1 MKTRVSLLLCALFLI
16 LHSSTQG
23 QSTERYSSNAPV
35 IIPKALE
42 HKLNSGS
49 LFMQLIDKRRSR
61 QQGIMTQQTMTMQVV
76 VYFSIYPTQ
85 EQIRELEKRGLTCY
99 LNTWTPPMDNHPF
112 GFFLASASID
122 NINGVLALDFVK
134 KLDTA
139 ERMNVPMNNNAA
151 RSVKAD
157 AAWAKGWTGKGVKV
171 AILDSGLDTTYY
183 AEDFAPNSFAGDYSY
198 YPNIDNDVRNRTTG
212 HGTHVAG
219 TAVGTGWLSRANTI
233 NGGGSYKGIAPEAS
247 LLFFKIGDDSL
258 GGASDAALIGALN
271 DAVVFY
277 KAKVVNLSYGGYG
290 TYHDGSEPTEQKADW
305 CYSQGASVFFSAGNS
320 ADDNTH
326 FMGTVAPN
334 SITEFIKVVVS
345 GADGVKTRPSFNLVW
360 YDGLG
365 TRNGLKLHYYN
376 SQGTEITAINR
387 APVTESQRGTES
399 EFTSVQQVAPAGSS
413 NYYLK
418 VENTSN
424 VPQVY
429 HIYEDYTEHPYAV
442 GSITFES
449 GNSDYTLGSPSN
461 ADHVISVA
469 AYTSRPSWL
478 SSQGNTTRFYQTLDG
493 IAGYSSR
500 GPRVDGFLKPN
511 ISAPGVAIISLR
523 DRDVYKTV
531 NNLWVDNDGVA
542 GGSADYYVMGGTS
555 MAAPICTGAAALLLH
570 KYPSLTPQQ
579 VYDSLLQHAKRDA
592 YTGAVPNTTWGA
604 GKLDLSFLSGIVP
617 ASDGWV
623 ETQPPGWEGKAI
635 PGLAM
640 NAQGHVF
647 VVVGH
652 PWSPDTARLF
662 RSTDDG
668 ATWTLVK
675 SEVSLYPLVMMKNG
689 WLFTAGCPQGMIH
702 RSVDNGNTWSQYG
715 TKKDWTCLA
724 VTPDDSVIA
733 GTYGQG
739 VFLGSDGGTS
749 WININAGLP
758 TDAKVVAVSA
768 GPNHLYSLT
777 ITDGN
782 GLVRLYRCTRGNY
795 LWSRSDTGIDT
806 TKNVNACAVT
816 PDGTVFAAVYDR
828 IYRSTDQGTS
838 WQQIT
843 ILNDYLQS
851 LYAYSNS
858 LIFVGT
864 VNGGIYRSTD
874 KGVTW
879 SSFSDG
885 LTLLNSAGMAHSTNG
900 KMYSVSHRQYVYK
913 RMIGAAPA
921 KITLQEPA
929 NTSTSV
935 SIPALL
941 KWQSENTATSYWLQV
956 STVQDFSSLMI
967 DLQGMN
973 QREWLANTLQPAQQ
987 YFWRVCAMNNAGL
1000 GPWSDVWSFT
1010 ATANP
1015 PNAPGLIAPA
1025 HQSTNTPLNV
1035 SLQWSSSDGADSYH
1049 VQVST
1054 SNAFGATIIDQSGL
1068 TATSLQATNLSN
1080 GVTYFWRVR
1089 ASNNNG
1095 VSIWSE
1101 VWSFTTVIIAPT
1113 APILLSPANGATGV
1127 PTSPLCSWN
1136 SSPGATSYHLQV
1148 ATDPLFQSI
1157 VFDQGNLTSTTKQVT
1172 GLIANT
1178 KYYWRVNATNSAG
1191 TSGWS
1196 AEWSFMTSV
1205 GLPAIPTLSSPSD
1218 KSMNIPVNS
1227 TLTWNPSNGAESYT
1241 VHVGVDMNF
1250 MPPLIFSQ
1258 SGIVNTLQALTG
1270 LPNNTT
1276 LYWRV
1281 NASNSAGASGW
1292 SDVWSFTT
1300 VVSAPPAPTLLAPA
1314 NNAINI
1320 PINSTLTWI
1329 ATPTAESYRVQVAT
1343 NPAFSPTVFDQ
1354 SSLTSTSQAL
1364 TNLAP
1369 NTVHYWHVN
1378 ATNAGGTS
1386 DWSSVWRFTTSPQ
1399 TSIYDGKVPTSVVLD
1414 QNYPN
1419 PFAQST
1425 AIGYRLLASG
1435 HVRLEVF
1442 DLFGR
1447 KVATLVDDEREAGEH
1462 VVRFDADGVISG
1474 ICLYRLQAKNII
1486 LNKKLVITR

>member
-1 MKTRVSLLLCALFLI
+1 MKTRVSILLCALFFI
-16 LHSSTQG
+16 LRSSTQG
-23 QSTERYSSNAPV
+23 QSTELYSSNGPV
-35 IIPKALE
+35 TIPQALE

-49 LFMQLIDKRRSR
+49 LFMQLIDKHRSR

-76 VYFSIYPTQ
+76 VYFSIYPTP

-99 LNTWTPPMDNHPF
+99 LDTWTPPMDNHPL
-112 GFFLASASID
+112 GFFVASVPID
-122 NINGVLALDFVK
+122 NITDVLALDFVR

-151 RSVKAD
+151 KSIKAH

-183 AEDFAPNSFAGDYSY
+183 AEDFALNTFAWDYSS
-198 YPNIDNDVRNRTTG
+198 YPNLDNDVRNRFTG
-212 HGTHVAG
+212 HGTHVAS
-219 TAVGTGWLSRANTI
+219 TAVGTGWLSNANTI
-233 NGGGSYKGIAPEAS
+233 NGGDSYKGIAPEAS
-247 LLFFKIGDDSL
+247 LVFFKVGDDSL

-277 KAKVVNLSYGGYG
+277 KAKVINLSYGGYG

-305 CYSQGASVFFSAGNS
+305 CYTQGASVFFSAGNS
-320 ADDNTH
+320 ANDNTH

-334 SITEFIKVVVS
+334 STTSDFIKVLVS
-345 GADGVKTRPSFNLVW
+345 GADGVKTRPSFNLIW
-360 YDGLG
+360 YDGPG
-365 TRNGLKLHYYN
+365 TRNTLRLRYYN
-376 SQGTEITAINR
+376 SQGTEITALNR
-387 APVTESQRGTES
+387 APVTESPRGTES

-413 NYYLK
+413 IYYLK

-442 GSITFES
+442 GSITFEM
-449 GNSDYTLGSPSN
+449 GNSEYTLGSPSN

-469 AYTSRPSWL
+469 AYTSRPLWV
-478 SSQGNTTRFYQTLDG
+478 SSQGNTTRFYQTLDN
-493 IAGYSSR
+493 IAGFSSR

-511 ISAPGVAIISLR
+511 IAAPGVAIISLR

-531 NNLWVDNDGVA
+531 NNLWVDNDGVP
-542 GGSADYYVMGGTS
+542 GGNTDYYVMGGTS
-555 MAAPICTGAAALLLH
+555 MAAPVCTGAAALLLH

-668 ATWTLVK
+668 ATWALVK

-702 RSVDNGNTWSQYG
+702 RSVDNGNSWSQYG

-724 VTPDDSVIA
+724 VTPDDSVFA

-739 VFLGSDGGTS
+739 VFLGSAGGTS

-758 TDAKVVAVSA
+758 TDAKVVAVSS
-768 GPNHLYSLT
+768 GPNHLYTLT

-806 TKNVNACAVT
+806 TKNVNACAVM

-879 SSFSDG
+879 NSFSDG
-885 LTLLNSAGMAHSTNG
+885 LTSMNIAGMTNSTNG
-900 KMYSVSHRQYVYK
+900 KMFSVSHRQFVYK
-913 RMIGAAPA
+913 RMIGIAPA
-921 KITLQEPA
+921 KINLQEPA
-929 NTSTSV
+929 NNSSV
-935 SIPALL
+935 SIPALM
-941 KWQSENTATSYWLQV
+941 KWQSDNSATSYWMQV
-956 STVQDFSSLMI
+956 STTQDFSTVLMN
-967 DLQGMN
+967 LQEMN
-973 QREWLANTLQPAQQ
+973 QMEWLANTLKPMQR
-987 YFWRVCAMNNAGL
+987 YYWRVCAMNNAGVGL
-1000 GPWSDVWSFT
+1000 WSDVWSFT
-1010 ATANP
+1010 ATATP
-1015 PNAPGLIAPA
+1015 PQAPVLIAPVN
-1025 HQSTNTPLNV
+1025 QSVNIPLNV
-1035 SLQWSSSDGADSYH
+1035 SLQWNTADGADSYH

-1054 SNAFGATIIDQSGL
+1054 SNTFSTTVIDQSSL
-1068 TATSLQATNLSN
+1068 QTTSLLVSNLSN
-1080 GVTYFWRVR
+1080 GVTYYWRVR
-1089 ASNNNG
+1089 ASNSNG
-1095 VSIWSE
+1095 TSVWSD

-1127 PTSPLCSWN
+1127 PTSPFCSWN
-1136 SSPGATSYHLQV
+1136 SSLSATSYHLQV

-1157 VFDQGNLTSTTKQVT
+1157 VFDQGNLTSTSQQVT

-1196 AEWSFMTSV
+1196 AEWNFTTSI
-1205 GLPAIPTLSSPSD
+1205 GLPTIPTLSSPSD
-1218 KSMNIPVNS
+1218 KSTSVSINTS
-1227 TLTWNPSNGAESYT
+1227 LTWNPASGADSYT
-1241 VHVGVDMNF
+1241 LHVGTDVNF
-1250 MPPLIFSQ
+1250 MPPLVFSQ
-1258 SGIVNTLQALTG
+1258 SGIVGTSQPLTG
-1270 LPNNTT
+1270 LPNNRT

-1281 NASNSAGASGW
+1281 NASNGAGSSGW
-1292 SDVWSFTT
+1292 SNVWSFTT
-1300 VVSAPPAPTLLAPA
+1300 VVSAPTAPTLLAPA

-1320 PINSTLTWI
+1320 PINPTLMWI
-1329 ATPTAESYRVQVAT
+1329 ASPTAESYHVQVAT
-1343 NPAFSPTVFDQ
+1343 NSNFSPTLLDQ
-1354 SSLTSTSQAL
+1354 SSLSGTTHAL
-1364 TNLAP
+1364 TNLVP
-1369 NTVHYWHVN
+1369 NTVHFWRVN

-1399 TSIYDGKVPTSVVLD
+1399 TSIDAGKVPRSVVLD
-1414 QNYPN
+1414 QNFPN

-1425 AIGYRLLASG
+1425 AIGYWLQTTG

-1447 KVATLVDDEREAGEH
+1447 KVATLIDGEREAGEH
-1462 VVRFDADGVISG
+1462 IVRFNADGVISG
-1474 ICLYRLQAKNII
+1474 IYLYRLQTINII